1 MRVRWVLIVLGVCIA
16 ALAVLGNNIGR
27 DPAEV
32 WDLGAER
39 NVSAGFSALLLC
51 AAAVMSIAYG
61 YRDRQADG
69 TAKLMGLYLL
79 YMALDEFVAI
89 HERPEDITGI
99 PWPIFWLPVMAVGA
113 VLGIAMLALLPRP
126 ADLLWLG
133 AAFCWLCAPLFDVIQ
148 EAIAQPGND
157 VRAGV
162 STMEELAELT
172 GSTLFI
178 AALLKARQL
187 AGSGAPV
194 RARPAPSSTTPG
206 RTDPQTAAT
215 RAPR

>member
-1 MRVRWVLIVLGVCIA
+1 MRVRWVVIVLGVCIA

-27 DPAEV
+27 DPAEI

-39 NVSAGFSALLLC
+39 NLSAGLSALLLC
-51 AAAVMSIAYG
+51 AAAAMSVAYG
-61 YRDRQADG
+61 YRERQADG
-69 TAKLMGLYLL
+69 TAKLMGLYFL

-133 AAFCWLCAPLFDVIQ
+133 GAFGWLCAPVLDVIQ
-148 EAIAQPGND
+148 ETIAQPGNE
-157 VRAGV
+157 VRASV
-162 STMEELAELT
+162 STLEELAELT

-178 AALLKARQL
+178 AALLKALQLRQ
-187 AGSGAPV
+187 APV
-194 RARPAPSSTTPG
+194 RARPDPGSTTLD
-206 RTDPQTAAT
+206 RTDRQTAVS
-215 RAPR
+215 RVPR